1 MICLMFPGQPLTHD
15 ATLPADADFS
25 EIATLTDIHTGLDL
39 SSFTWSGE
47 THSDRVALQVY
58 GVAMS
63 LYRHRRLLSQGIKP
77 DLLAEHS
84 MGIYAALAAC
94 GSIGEGDA
102 LEMAFRAGVSM
113 AHAFSGRAYAL
124 GCVTGLT
131 EGPLAAIGANNG
143 VFIVNFNTSRH
154 FLLAGPGPGI
164 EAACHEAAEAGAF
177 STSSFPCDAP
187 LHTPLMGEI
196 GADLSA
202 IFSDYAYHE
211 PRIPLVEHIGQQQL
225 AASAIPDF
233 LRTELCSPV
242 YWERTY
248 RALRSK
254 GIEVFHE
261 AGAGQALSKFNRW
274 IESGA

>member
-1 MICLMFPGQPLTHD
+1 MFPGQPLIRD
-15 ATLPADADFS
+15 SELPVDADFI
-25 EIATLTDIHTGLDL
+25 EIAALTHTHTGLDL
-39 SSFTWSGE
+39 SSFTWSNG
-47 THSDRVALQVY
+47 THLEHAALQVY

-63 LYRHRRLLSQGIKP
+63 LYRHRRLLSEGTKP

-143 VFIVNFNTSRH
+143 VYLVNYNTSRH
-154 FLLAGPGPGI
+154 FLLAGPCPGI
-164 EAACHEAAEAGAF
+164 EAACLEAAAAGAF

-187 LHTPLMGEI
+187 LHTPLMEEI
-196 GADLSA
+196 GTDLSA
-202 IFSDYAYHE
+202 TFSDYRYHE
-211 PRIPLVEHIGQQQL
+211 PRIPLVEHIGQQYL
-225 AASAIPDF
+225 AATAIPDF
-233 LRTELCSPV
+233 LRMELCSPV
-242 YWERTY
+242 YWERTC
-248 RALRSK
+248 RALCSV
-254 GIEVFHE
+254 GIKKFHE
-261 AGAGQALSKFNRW
+261 VGAGQALTKFNRW